1 MFLCFS
7 LVLCVAFEY
16 HTRTTNTLESSGTRK
31 TFMSKIFSVAGATNS
46 SSCSHYAKT
55 LWKLIDRLIQDS
67 QFKRAESFL
76 LGPLMMILKFVSE
89 NERTQHAK
97 HALAKLERMNS
108 TTLAKGIS
116 SVIRAIIRVAMS
128 QAQHSGDLKPALELA
143 KECELYNEEDDED
156 DEEEDKDVKYSIL
169 KTQPKLLDLAKDE
182 ILVVVNNEL
191 GTIEKS
197 FASMKPMIRQW
208 NRAREWSQEERT
220 CKSMTPHPCGN
231 ISKALEIR
239 QVSIFKRMLKM
250 IEILKPLTTGRLV
263 GNSVLDNLLKTLLR
277 MYVMFSRAKSNHLN

>member
-1 MFLCFS
+1 SFFS
-7 LVLCVAFEY
+7 LAFC
-16 HTRTTNTLESSGTRK
+16 HTFESHTSKSSGTRK

-46 SSCSHYAKT
+46 SSCGHYAKT

-97 HALAKLERMNS
+97 LALVKLERMKS

-116 SVIRAIIRVAMS
+116 GVIRAIIRVAMS
-128 QAQHSGDLKPALELA
+128 QAQHSGDLKSVFELA
-143 KECELYNEEDDED
+143 KECESYNEEEEDDDDED
-156 DEEEDKDVKYSIL
+156 EDEEKDVKYSIL
-169 KTQPKLLDLAKDE
+169 KTQPKLLDLAKGE

-197 FASMKPMIRQW
+197 FASMK
-208 NRAREWSQEERT
+208 
-220 CKSMTPHPCGN
+220 
-231 ISKALEIR
+231 
-239 QVSIFKRMLKM
+239 
-250 IEILKPLTTGRLV
+250 
-263 GNSVLDNLLKTLLR
+263 
-277 MYVMFSRAKSNHLN
+277 